1 MQTSWACSLLGV
13 AAGHNSGGGF
23 GAASQQN
30 DNGGFTFKPAQT
42 SPAGVQLVLLQC
54 TAYGGGL

>member
-1 MQTSWACSLLGV
+1 MQTSLLGV

>member
-1 MQTSWACSLLGV
+1 VQTTWACSLLGV
-13 AAGHNSGGGF
+13 AAGHSSGGGF
-23 GAASQQN
+23 GAASQQK

-54 TAYGGGL
+54 IAYGGGL